1 MHKVFETER
10 LLIRPTSEDDSELI
24 YQLMNT
30 PKFIKYVGDRA
41 IDSVE
46 AGANYIR
53 TKMLPQ
59 LHTLG
64 YSNYTIIIKSEGQ
77 KIGTCGLYKREGVDG
92 IDIGFALL
100 PPFEGLGYGYEASHR
115 LLKAAFE
122 DFGIHEIKG
131 ITTKDNSASQRLLEK
146 LGLQLN
152 GTTRLPN
159 DDEELLLYKIVKEP
173 S

>member
-77 KIGTCGLYKREGVDG
+77 KIGTCGLYKREGV
-92 IDIGFALL
+92 
-100 PPFEGLGYGYEASHR
+100 
-115 LLKAAFE
+115 
-122 DFGIHEIKG
+122 
-131 ITTKDNSASQRLLEK
+131 
-146 LGLQLN
+146 
-152 GTTRLPN
+152 
-159 DDEELLLYKIVKEP
+159 
-173 S
+173 